1 MVVDEIM
8 SPKPVAVEADQTVRE
23 ALRRLITEDIR
34 HLPVVDDGA
43 LVGMLSDRDVRG
55 FANEVLSGN
64 ELSEQ
69 LSRPVSE
76 VMSSDVVSVDPE
88 TEVGEAID
96 LMIEHKIGAL
106 PVVADG
112 QLVGILSYVDVL
124 RAARPALEE

>member
-8 SPKPVAVEADQTVRE
+8 SPKPVSVEADQSVRE

-34 HLPVVDDGA
+34 HLPVVDQGA
-43 LVGMLSDRDVRG
+43 LVGMVSDRDVRG
-55 FANEVLSGN
+55 LASEVLSGN

-69 LSRPVSE
+69 LARPVSE

-88 TEVGEAID
+88 TEISEVID
-96 LMIEHKIGAL
+96 LMIEHKIGAV

>member
-8 SPKPVAVEADQTVRE
+8 SPKPIAVEANQTVRE

-34 HLPVVDDGA
+34 HLPVVDEGA
-43 LVGMLSDRDVRG
+43 LVGMVSDRDVRG
-55 FANEVLSGN
+55 LASDVLSGA

-69 LSRPVSE
+69 LARPVSE
-76 VMSSDVVSVDPE
+76 VMSSDVVTVDPE
-88 TEVGEAID
+88 TEIVEAID

-106 PVVADG
+106 PVVADS

-124 RAARPALEE
+124 RVARSALGE

>member
-8 SPKPVAVEADQTVRE
+8 SPKPVSVEADQTVRE

-34 HLPVVDDGA
+34 HLPVVDQGA
-43 LVGMLSDRDVRG
+43 LVGMVSDRDVRG
-55 FANEVLSGN
+55 LASEVLSGN

-88 TEVGEAID
+88 TEIGEAID
-96 LMIEHKIGAL
+96 LMIEHRIGAL
-106 PVVADG
+106 PVVADT